1 MTVSHVELAR
11 LLVDSEHGAD
21 VSAKNQGGVDSAASG
36 VVRRSFKTLQF
47 LVEHGANS
55 DVSIKDNLKDGSTPP
70 HRAFKLQVQVVMRSC
85 GTCAVEFLVETASSE
100 SAHVNQEQ
108 GRVDSAASESP
119 SLCNLGLSRAHD
131 LDKHSLQSHIS
142 AAVQSTRAS
151 LCVGLELHLL
161 HMSTRN

>member
-85 GTCAVEFLVETASSE
+85 GTCAVEFLVETASTC
-100 SAHVNQEQ
+100 
-108 GRVDSAASESP
+108 P
-119 SLCNLGLSRAHD
+119 SQR
-131 LDKHSLQSHIS
+131 
-142 AAVQSTRAS
+142 
-151 LCVGLELHLL
+151 
-161 HMSTRN
+161 MSTKNKDGSIPPHPSRPRFATWV